1 MNWLIGWLT
10 DWLNCT
16 FQGFL
21 LKFGLLTLN
30 EVLEGGSSPAPIGIT
45 PRSGTF
51 YDVKQK
57 RHFLPIQ
64 TKHFSTSFTNTYSPN
79 FTSNLI
85 GLNFLTLL
93 PNFESHPTNFTPR
106 LYYCNLLRE
115 GVIKPAFLRTCL
127 QTCPQTSE
135 KNSLFFFK
143 PRELTRNRK
152 KNLFFSLNSRKSRG
166 IGGFLD
172 MSPKVEFFVRLAL
185 IKNYL

>member
-64 TKHFSTSFTNTYSPN
+64 TKHFSTSFTNTYSHN

-115 GVIKPAFLRTCL
+115 GVIKPAFADMFANLSANL
-127 QTCPQTSE
+127 W

-152 KNLFFSLNSRKSRG
+152 KKLFFLK
-166 IGGFLD
+166 
-172 MSPKVEFFVRLAL
+172 MAAKVVGSEVF
-185 IKNYL
+185 